1 MKAKKP
7 SLTTLFGS
15 LIIAL
20 SLAASP
26 QLKAQTDNSVP
37 QNEATQ
43 VAEASTTQQSVI
55 NINTA
60 GLNELQ
66 NLKGIGPA
74 KAQRILDFRAEHG
87 DFKSVE
93 ALTQVKGISLR
104 TLEQNKGRL
113 SI

>member
-15 LIIAL
+15 LIVVL
-20 SLAASP
+20 SLATSL
-26 QLKAQTDNSVP
+26 QLKAQTDNLVP
-37 QNEATQ
+37 QNETTQ
-43 VAEASTTQQSVI
+43 VAETSTTQQAVI

-66 NLKGIGPA
+66 NLKGIGSA
-74 KAQRILDFRAEHG
+74 KAQRILDFRTEHG

-104 TLEQNKGRL
+104 TLELNKGRL